1 MANSVERIKANIAKN
16 IREIVQFEL
25 NSEKIDLK
33 MLNTPSSEKIDFLTI
48 TNIEVS
54 SDHSYAKVYVS
65 FFTNPT
71 KNLESLNKVKGFVR
85 SSLAKRLKLRRVPEI
100 SFVLDN
106 SFNEE
111 KHLNELL
118 QNESNELK
126 NMKNKK

>member
-25 NSEKIDLK
+25 NSEKID
-33 MLNTPSSEKIDFLTI
+33 FLTI
-48 TNIEVS
+48 TNIDVS

-65 FFTNPT
+65 FFTNPI

-118 QNESNELK
+118 QNKSNELK